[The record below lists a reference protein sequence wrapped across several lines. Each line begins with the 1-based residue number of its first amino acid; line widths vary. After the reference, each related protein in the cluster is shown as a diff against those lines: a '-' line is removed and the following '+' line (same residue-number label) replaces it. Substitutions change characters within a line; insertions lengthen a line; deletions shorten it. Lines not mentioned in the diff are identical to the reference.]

1 MPFQTEERLSSVMDK
16 THRSKILRWALKIQN
31 LQQSTTFSVGMLV
44 PLIIFK
50 KPKRK
55 PGWSRPA
62 TRVIMMDV
70 DPQQSSIEGP
80 WNVNHH
86 CWIFFCAYDYCKQC
100 VWASCVA
107 VLWRCI
113 DFAWGVC
120 VTPIFI
126 TVAWTMIIF
135 KEEPCIPN
143 PRDLFLFFRFVFLRW
158 QK

>member
-1 MPFQTEERLSSVMDK
+1 MPFQTEERLSSFMDK

-120 VTPIFI
+120 HSNLHYCGLDYDHLEGRAMHPKSTWFIFI
-126 TVAWTMIIF
+126 
-135 KEEPCIPN
+135 
-143 PRDLFLFFRFVFLRW
+143 L
-158 QK
+158 